1 MALQGIN
8 STNLI
13 ADPAPR
19 PTEARLPVQV
29 LNQQDFLKLLVAQMA
44 AQDPM
49 EPRKDTDFISQ
60 MATFSSLEQA
70 KTMQA
75 DIAKLRQDQQVL
87 QANALLG
94 RTVEINTGQTPT
106 GEILRTT
113 GLISSVQVE
122 AGMPKVVVNGQSYD
136 LTQLMT
142 IKPTGITD
150 QPSTP

>member
-1 MALQGIN
+1 MALQGVN
-8 STNLI
+8 STTVVG
-13 ADPAPR
+13 DSSSR
-19 PTEARLPVQV
+19 TEARLPVQV

-44 AQDPM
+44 AQDPL
-49 EPRKDTDFISQ
+49 EPKNDTDFIAQ

-70 KTMQA
+70 KTMQS

-94 RTVEINTGQTPT
+94 RTVEINTGKSPT
-106 GEILRTT
+106 GEFLSTT

-142 IKPTGITD
+142 IKPTGISD
-150 QPSTP
+150 QPLTP